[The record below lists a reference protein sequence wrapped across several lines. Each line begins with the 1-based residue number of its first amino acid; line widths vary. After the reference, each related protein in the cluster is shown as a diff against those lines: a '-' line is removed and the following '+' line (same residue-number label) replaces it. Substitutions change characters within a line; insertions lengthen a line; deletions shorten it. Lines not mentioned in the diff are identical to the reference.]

1 MERFKKLF
9 LIAVL
14 LLISMPMSG
23 QGLSKGYR
31 GFVDIGYTIGVGDF
45 DNGRFEITTSHGY
58 QFNSWL
64 FIGGGMGINRW
75 SGNLDATSTPL
86 FGVIRFDVPFGGKLS
101 PFVDFKIG
109 GNLGDMRGFYFHPSL
124 GGRFSL
130 NEKCGLSLA
139 VGYTLQKARVY
150 WRDIEW
156 TIENFGGISIK
167 AGLDF

>member
-31 GFVDIGYTIGVGDF
+31 GLVDIGYTIGVGDF

-75 SGNLDATSTPL
+75 SGNLDVS
-86 FGVIRFDVPFGGKLS
+86 
-101 PFVDFKIG
+101 
-109 GNLGDMRGFYFHPSL
+109 
-124 GGRFSL
+124 
-130 NEKCGLSLA
+130 
-139 VGYTLQKARVY
+139 
-150 WRDIEW
+150 
-156 TIENFGGISIK
+156 ISIRR
-167 AGLDF
+167 

>member
-1 MERFKKLF
+1 MEKFKKLLIVTVLILSF
-9 LIAVL
+9 L
-14 LLISMPMSG
+14 PMSG
-23 QGLSKGYR
+23 QGVSKGYR

-45 DNGRFEITTSHGY
+45 DNGRFEITTTHGY
-58 QFNSWL
+58 QALPWL
-64 FIGGGMGINRW
+64 FVGGGIGINRW

-86 FGVIRFDVPFGGKLS
+86 FGVIRFDVSFGGKLS

-124 GGRFSL
+124 GGRFAL

-156 TIENFGGISIK
+156 TIENFGGVSIK